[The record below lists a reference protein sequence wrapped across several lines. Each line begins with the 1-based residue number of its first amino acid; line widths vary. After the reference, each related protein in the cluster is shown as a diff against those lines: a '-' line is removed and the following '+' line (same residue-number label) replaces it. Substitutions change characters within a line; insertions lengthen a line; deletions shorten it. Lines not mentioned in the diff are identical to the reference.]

1 VNLRATLAL
10 LGALALALF
19 VVGEARRHAAATPAR
34 RRFFR
39 HRPAAWG
46 LFVLSFFVTL
56 AIAAPWVAPY
66 GPSVTLEIVTLKNQ
80 PPSLLHPLGTDLYS
94 RDVWSRLVYGSRVSL
109 SIGALAMLVA
119 VTVGAVVGAV
129 AGYVRRW
136 VDTAL
141 MRLVDVGLA
150 VPRIFLML
158 MAIALWQRLP
168 LALFVLLIGLTGWF
182 GTSRLVRAEVLTLRE
197 RDFVAA
203 ARGLGAGPARIILR
217 HVLPNVA
224 APIIVSAALGIGNVM
239 LLEAGLSFLGIGVP
253 PPLPSWGN
261 MIADGAAQLATSP
274 WTTLFPGL
282 AIALVVMALN
292 AVGDALRDALD
303 PRREAEWDTDGA
315 TL

>member
-1 VNLRATLAL
+1 MNPRAVFAL

-19 VVGEARRHAAATPAR
+19 VVGEVRRRIGPTPGG

-39 HRPAAWG
+39 HPPAAWG
-46 LFVLSFFVTL
+46 LFILTFFVAVAL
-56 AIAAPWVAPY
+56 AARWVAPY
-66 GPSVTLEIVTLKNQ
+66 GPSVTLEIVALKSR

-141 MRLVDVGLA
+141 MRMVDVGLA

-158 MAIALWQRLP
+158 MAIALWERLP
-168 LALFVLLIGLTGWF
+168 LTLLVLLIGLTGWF

-197 RDFVAA
+197 RDFVVA
-203 ARGLGAGPARIILR
+203 ARAAGAGPTRIVLR

-224 APIIVSAALGIGNVM
+224 ATIIVSAALGIGNVM

-253 PPLPSWGN
+253 PPMPSWGN
-261 MIADGAAQLATSP
+261 MIADGASQLATAP
-274 WTTLFPGL
+274 WTTVFPGL

-303 PRREAEWDTDGA
+303 PRKETA
-315 TL
+315 

>member
-1 VNLRATLAL
+1 MNLRATLAL

-197 RDFVAA
+197 RDFVPA
-203 ARGLGAGPARIILR
+203 ARGLGAGPARLILR

-261 MIADGAAQLATSP
+261 MIADGAAQLATAP

>member
-1 VNLRATLAL
+1 VNPRAAFAL
-10 LGALALALF
+10 LGAVLMALF
-19 VVGEARRHAAATPAR
+19 VVGEVRRRAGLGAAG

-39 HRPAAWG
+39 HPPAAWG
-46 LFVLSFFVTL
+46 LFILAFFVTVAL
-56 AIAAPWVAPY
+56 AAPWVAPY
-66 GPSVTLEIVTLKNQ
+66 GPSITLEIVALKNQ

-150 VPRIFLML
+150 VPRIFLLL
-158 MAIALWQRLP
+158 MAIALWEHLP
-168 LALFVLLIGLTGWF
+168 LALLVLLIGLTGWF

-203 ARGLGAGPARIILR
+203 ARAAGAGGPRIIFR

-239 LLEAGLSFLGIGVP
+239 LLEAGLSFLGLGVP
-253 PPLPSWGN
+253 PPMPSWGN
-261 MIADGAAQLATSP
+261 MIADGAAQLATAP
-274 WTTLFPGL
+274 WTTVFPGV

-292 AVGDALRDALD
+292 AVGDALRDAFD
-303 PRREAEWDTDGA
+303 PRRA
-315 TL
+315 TA

>member
-1 VNLRATLAL
+1 MNPRAAFAL
-10 LGALALALF
+10 LGAVLLALF
-19 VVGEARRHAAATPAR
+19 VVGDVRRRAGLGAAG

-39 HRPAAWG
+39 HPPAAWG
-46 LFVLSFFVTL
+46 LFILTFFLTVAL
-56 AIAAPWVAPY
+56 AAPWVAPY
-66 GPSVTLEIVTLKNQ
+66 GPSITLEIVALKNQ

-150 VPRIFLML
+150 VPRIFLLL
-158 MAIALWQRLP
+158 MAIALWEHLP
-168 LALFVLLIGLTGWF
+168 LALLVLLIGLTGWF

-203 ARGLGAGPARIILR
+203 ARAAGAGAPRIIFR

-239 LLEAGLSFLGIGVP
+239 LLEAGLSFLGLGVP
-253 PPLPSWGN
+253 PPMPSWGN
-261 MIADGAAQLATSP
+261 MIADGAAQLATAP
-274 WTTLFPGL
+274 WTTLFPGV

-292 AVGDALRDALD
+292 AVGDALRDAFD
-303 PRREAEWDTDGA
+303 PRRA
-315 TL
+315 TA

>member
-1 VNLRATLAL
+1 MNPRAAFAL
-10 LGALALALF
+10 LGVLALAF
-19 VVGEARRHAAATPAR
+19 IVVEETRRRASRSAAA

-39 HRPAAWG
+39 HPPAAWG
-46 LFVLSFFVTL
+46 LFLLSFVVAL
-56 AIAAPWVAPY
+56 ALAAPWVAPY
-66 GPSVTLEIVTLKNQ
+66 GPSVTLEIVALKNQ

-129 AGYVRRW
+129 AGYLRRA
-136 VDTAL
+136 VDTVL

-150 VPRIFLML
+150 VPRIFLVL
-158 MAIALWQRLP
+158 MAIAVWEHLP
-168 LALFVLLIGLTGWF
+168 LALLVLLIGLTGWF

-197 RDFVAA
+197 RDFVTA
-203 ARGLGAGPARIILR
+203 ARALGAGPARIIVR

-224 APIIVSAALGIGNVM
+224 APIIVSAALGIGNVL

-253 PPLPSWGN
+253 PPTPSWGN
-261 MIADGAAQLATSP
+261 MIGDGASELATAP

-282 AIALVVMALN
+282 AIAFVVMALH

-303 PRREAEWDTDGA
+303 PRRETA
-315 TL
+315 

>member
-1 VNLRATLAL
+1 MTVRATLAL
-10 LGALALALF
+10 LGAFAFALLL
-19 VVGEARRHAAATPAR
+19 VGEARSHAARGAAG

-39 HRPAAWG
+39 HPPAAWG
-46 LFVLSFFVTL
+46 LFILTFFVAVAL
-56 AIAAPWVAPY
+56 AAPWVAPY
-66 GPSVTLEIVTLKNQ
+66 DPSRTLEIVALKNQ

-94 RDVWSRLVYGSRVSL
+94 RDVWSRLVYGARVSL

-119 VTVGAVVGAV
+119 VTVGALVGAV
-129 AGYVRRW
+129 AGYARRW
-136 VDTAL
+136 VDAVL
-141 MRLVDVGLA
+141 MRTVDVGLA
-150 VPRIFLML
+150 IPRIFLLL
-158 MAIALWQRLP
+158 MAIALWERLP
-168 LALFVLLIGLTGWF
+168 LALLVSLIGLTGWF
-182 GTSRLVRAEVLTLRE
+182 ATSRLVRAEVLALSA

-203 ARGLGAGPARIILR
+203 ARALGAGPARIVFR

-253 PPLPSWGN
+253 PPVPSWGN
-261 MIADGAAQLATSP
+261 MIADGAPQLATAP

-303 PRREAEWDTDGA
+303 PRQEAA
-315 TL
+315 

>member
-1 VNLRATLAL
+1 MNLRSSLAL
-10 LGALALALF
+10 LGAFILAMF
-19 VVGEARRHAAATPAR
+19 VVGETRRHAGATASG

-39 HRPAAWG
+39 HPPAAWG
-46 LFVLSFFVTL
+46 LFTLTFFVTL
-56 AIAAPWVAPY
+56 ALAAPWVAPY
-66 GPSVTLEIVTLKNQ
+66 GPSVTLEIVMLKNQ

-129 AGYVRRW
+129 AGYMRHW
-136 VDTAL
+136 VDTTL
-141 MRLVDVGLA
+141 MRIVDVGLA
-150 VPRIFLML
+150 VPRIFLVL
-158 MAIALWQRLP
+158 MAIALWEHLP
-168 LALFVLLIGLTGWF
+168 LALLVLLIGLTGWF
-182 GTSRLVRAEVLTLRE
+182 GTSRLVRAEVLTMRE

-203 ARGLGAGPARIILR
+203 ARAAGARRARIIFR

-253 PPLPSWGN
+253 PPMPSWGN
-261 MIADGAAQLATSP
+261 MIADGAPQLVTAP
-274 WTTLFPGL
+274 WTTIFPGL

-303 PRREAEWDTDGA
+303 PRREMA
-315 TL
+315 